1 MERRKEKLTRRQR
14 RIKNRVTIRTLFL
27 VAITLIFNTYAWF
40 LYVNTVSG
48 DLTAHVD
55 AWQVAFEV
63 DEEIVQE
70 EFVFDIAHAYP
81 GMSNASKTV
90 TIVNQGERTAQIDYE
105 IKSARI
111 LDDVYIS
118 TEAAASGTTVPT
130 GATTMSAAALLTKLQ
145 TDYPFNI
152 SFTGGGSTV
161 ATNGGTGALT
171 ITFSWAYESGN
182 DVLDTSYGTGSYDY
196 YQSNSGEPAIEIII
210 KIIAKQAPNS

>member
-1 MERRKEKLTRRQR
+1 
-14 RIKNRVTIRTLFL
+14 
-27 VAITLIFNTYAWF
+27 
-40 LYVNTVSG
+40 
-48 DLTAHVD
+48 
-55 AWQVAFEV
+55 
-63 DEEIVQE
+63 
-70 EFVFDIAHAYP
+70 
-81 GMSNASKTV
+81 MSNASKTV

-145 TDYPFNI
+145 TDYPFTI
-152 SFTGGGSTV
+152 SFTGGGSTI